1 MGSEMCIRDRVCP
14 ETIRDGLEKLLN
26 MSRSELLTLGKLSR
40 RYVEKWH
47 DPMRIVD
54 DIKSD
59 YERALR
65 ARLK

>member
-1 MGSEMCIRDRVCP
+1 MVEDFPLFRYVQ
-14 ETIRDGLEKLLN
+14 TIRDGLEKLLN
-26 MSRSELLTLGKLSR
+26 MSRSELLNLGKLSR
-40 RYVEKWH
+40 RYVESWH
-47 DPMRIVD
+47 DPIRIVD